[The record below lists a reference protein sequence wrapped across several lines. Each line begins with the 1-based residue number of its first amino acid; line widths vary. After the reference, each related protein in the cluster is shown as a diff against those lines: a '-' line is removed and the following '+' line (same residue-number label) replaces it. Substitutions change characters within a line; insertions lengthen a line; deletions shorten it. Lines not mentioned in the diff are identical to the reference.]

1 MNGALTWAR
10 LSFRQQRWELIL
22 VAIGVTGIAAGM
34 LWFASTL
41 EAIRAASPE
50 CLEGAG
56 IGSGF
61 AFPDDT
67 GPPAECQ
74 AFLEEFYGT
83 QSLATNL
90 MNVAWAVPFGLG
102 VILGA
107 PIVAREIDGGTAQL
121 AWSLS
126 RSRVSWLLRRIAFVA
141 LFALALLAVLAV
153 TSELLAAAIH
163 QRDLE
168 EEFAF
173 FGQRGLPVVAR
184 GAGAIMIGTL
194 VGALIGRVLP
204 AVLASVLVI
213 GLVFV
218 ALSLAHDRWNEGEAR
233 MQRFWDEA
241 GNPVPFDMGAL
252 DVDYGL
258 QTGDGEFL
266 TYGEAYERGL
276 LTENLQD
283 EQGRVYASAADLEAG
298 KVFGH
303 DVRLSIPGERYPEL
317 LIRDSAVAVLVGVVA
332 LGTTV
337 AVVQRRRPR

>member
-1 MNGALTWAR
+1 MSGALTWAR
-10 LSFRQQRWELIL
+10 LSYRQQRWELIL
-22 VAIGVTGIAAGM
+22 VAIGVTGVTAGM
-34 LWFASTL
+34 LWFANAL
-41 EAIRAASPE
+41 EAIRAVSPD

-61 AFPDDT
+61 AFPDDA

-74 AFLEEFYGT
+74 AILNQFYET
-83 QSLATNL
+83 QSIAMNL
-90 MNVAWAVPFGLG
+90 MNVAWVAPFGLG

-126 RSRVSWLLRRIAFVA
+126 RSRVTWLLQRIAFVA
-141 LFALALLAVLAV
+141 LLALVLLAVLAV
-153 TSELLAAAIH
+153 SSELLAAAIH
-163 QRDLE
+163 QRNLAED
-168 EEFAF
+168 FAF

-218 ALSLAHDRWNEGEAR
+218 GLSLAHDRWNEGEAR
-233 MQRFWDEA
+233 IQRFWDEA
-241 GNPVPFDMGAL
+241 GNPVPFDVGAL

-258 QTGDGEFL
+258 QTPDGEFL
-266 TYGEAYERGL
+266 SYGEAYESGQ
-276 LTENLQD
+276 LTETFQD

-317 LIRDSAVAVLVGVVA
+317 VFRDSAVAVLVGVVA
-332 LGTTV
+332 LGTTA
-337 AVVQRRRPR
+337 AVVRRRRPR

>member
-1 MNGALTWAR
+1 MSSLLIWVRIA
-10 LSFRQQRWELIL
+10 FRQQRWELIL
-22 VAIGVTGIAAGM
+22 VFVGVTGVAAGM
-34 LWFASTL
+34 LCFASTL
-41 EAIRAASPE
+41 EAIRAVSPE
-50 CLEGAG
+50 CLAGAG

-67 GPPAECQ
+67 GPPVECQ
-74 AFLEEFYGT
+74 SLLEDFYST
-83 QSLATNL
+83 QSMATNL
-90 MNVAWAVPFGLG
+90 MSMAWAAPFGLG

-153 TSELLAAAIH
+153 ASELLAAAIQ
-163 QRDLE
+163 QRDLDE
-168 EEFAF
+168 DFAF

-194 VGALIGRVLP
+194 VGAFVGRVLP

-218 ALSLAHDRWNEGEAR
+218 GLSLAHDRWNDGEAGI
-233 MQRFWDEA
+233 QRFWDEA
-241 GNPVPFDMGAL
+241 GNPVPFDVGAL

-258 QTGDGEFL
+258 QTPDGEFL
-266 TYGEAYERGL
+266 SYGEAYERGL
-276 LTENLQD
+276 LTETFQD

-317 LIRDSAVAVLVGVVA
+317 LIRDSAVAVVVGGAA
-332 LGTTV
+332 LGGTA
-337 AVVQRRRPR
+337 AVVRRRRPR

>member
-10 LSFRQQRWELIL
+10 LSYRQQRWELIL
-22 VAIGVTGIAAGM
+22 IAIGVAGVAAGM
-34 LWFASTL
+34 LWFASAL
-41 EAIRAASPE
+41 EAIRVASPE
-50 CLEGAG
+50 CLAGAG

-61 AFPDDT
+61 AFPDDA
-67 GPPAECQ
+67 GPRAECQ
-74 AFLEEFYGT
+74 AVLNEFYET
-83 QSLATNL
+83 QSIATNL
-90 MNVAWAVPFGLG
+90 MNVAWAAPFGLG

-141 LFALALLAVLAV
+141 LVALAMLAVLAI
-153 TSELLAAAIH
+153 TSELLATAIH
-163 QRDLE
+163 QRDLAE
-168 EEFAF
+168 DFAF

-184 GAGAIMIGTL
+184 GAGAITIGML

-218 ALSLAHDRWNEGEAR
+218 GLSLAHDRWNEGEAR

-241 GNPVPFDMGAL
+241 GNPVPFDLGAL

-258 QTGDGEFL
+258 QTPDGAFL
-266 TYGEAYERGL
+266 SYGEAYESGR
-276 LTENLQD
+276 LTEPFQD

-298 KVFGH
+298 KVLGH

-317 LIRDSAVAVLVGVVA
+317 VLRDSAVAVLIGVVA
-332 LGTTV
+332 LGATA
-337 AVVQRRRPR
+337 AVVRRRRQR

>member
-1 MNGALTWAR
+1 MNSALTWAR
-10 LSFRQQRWELIL
+10 LSYRQQRWELIL
-22 VAIGVTGIAAGM
+22 VAVGVMGVAAGM

-41 EAIRAASPE
+41 DAIRAGSPE

-56 IGSGF
+56 IGSGL
-61 AFPDDT
+61 AFPDET

-74 AFLEEFYGT
+74 TLLNEFYAT
-83 QSLATNL
+83 QSIATNL
-90 MNVAWAVPFGLG
+90 MNVAWAAPFGLG

-141 LFALALLAVLAV
+141 LVALTMLAVLAV
-153 TSELLAAAIH
+153 TSELLATAIN
-163 QRDLE
+163 QRDLDE
-168 EEFAF
+168 DFAF
-173 FGQRGLPVVAR
+173 FGQRGLPLVAR

-218 ALSLAHDRWNEGEAR
+218 GLSIAHDRWNEGEAR
-233 MQRFWDEA
+233 MQRFWDDA
-241 GNPVPFDMGAL
+241 GKPVPFDSGAL

-258 QTGDGEFL
+258 QTPDGAFL
-266 TYGEAYERGL
+266 SYGEAYERGL
-276 LTENLQD
+276 PIENFQD
-283 EQGRVYASAADLEAG
+283 EQGRVYASAADLQAG

-303 DVRLSIPGERYPEL
+303 DVRLSIPGDRYPEL
-317 LIRDSAVAVLVGVVA
+317 VVRDSIVAVFVGVVA
-332 LGTTV
+332 LGATA

>member
-1 MNGALTWAR
+1 MTGALTWAR

-22 VAIGVTGIAAGM
+22 VVIGVAGITTGM
-34 LWFASTL
+34 LWFANAL
-41 EAIRAASPE
+41 EGIRAVSPG

-61 AFPDDT
+61 AFPDNT
-67 GPPAECQ
+67 GPSVECQ
-74 AFLEEFYGT
+74 AILEAFYET
-83 QSLATNL
+83 QSVATNL
-90 MNVAWAVPFGLG
+90 MNVAWAAPFGLG

-107 PIVAREIDGGTAQL
+107 PLVAREIDGRTAQL

-141 LFALALLAVLAV
+141 LFALILLAVLAV

-168 EEFAF
+168 GDFAF

-184 GAGAIMIGTL
+184 GAGAIMIGML

-204 AVLASVLVI
+204 AVLASVPLI
-213 GLVFV
+213 ALVFGG
-218 ALSLAHDRWNEGEAR
+218 LSLAHDRWNEGEAR

-252 DVDYGL
+252 EVDYGL
-258 QTGDGEFL
+258 QMPDGEFL
-266 TYGEAYERGL
+266 SYGEAYGSGL
-276 LTENLQD
+276 LAETFQD
-283 EQGRVYASAADLEAG
+283 ELGRVYASAADLEAG

-317 LIRDSAVAVLVGVVA
+317 VFRDSALVVLVGVVA
-332 LGTTV
+332 LGTTAV
-337 AVVQRRRPR
+337 VVQRRRPS